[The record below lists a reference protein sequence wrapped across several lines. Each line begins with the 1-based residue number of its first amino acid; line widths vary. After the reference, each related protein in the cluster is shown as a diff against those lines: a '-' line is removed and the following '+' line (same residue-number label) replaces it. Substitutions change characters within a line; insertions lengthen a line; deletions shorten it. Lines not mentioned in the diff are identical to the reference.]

1 MAFFEGLKGL
11 RFRHQRLLTVTEL
24 AGVLK
29 VPPSW
34 IYQKTML
41 GQKGLP
47 HVKVGKY
54 LRFDVQ
60 KVMEFLQKQ
69 S

>member
-1 MAFFEGLKGL
+1 MENAAHCQLV
-11 RFRHQRLLTVTEL
+11 TVEEL
-24 AGVLK
+24 AATLK
-29 VPPSW
+29 VKKSW

-41 GQKGLP
+41 GQKELP